1 MLKNKTAVITGGAR
15 GIGKA
20 IALALAAE
28 GANIAIIYANSSAAA
43 EQVCL
48 EGSNLGIIAKSYPCN
63 VADGAQVKATIAKIL
78 ADFGGVDILVNN
90 AGITRDGL
98 LGTMS
103 EENFSQVIEVN
114 LTGAFHLVKN
124 LYGHF
129 LKKRAGRII
138 NISSISG
145 LMGNAGQSNYAA
157 AKAGLIGF
165 TKSIAK
171 ELAGRGITCNA
182 IAPGF
187 IATEMTELLA
197 EERQAKIKAQI
208 PLQRFGTAE
217 EIAHMAVFLA
227 SDKASYITGEVIK
240 IDGGLYI

>member
-28 GANIAIIYANSSAAA
+28 GANIAIIYANNSVAA

-48 EGSNLGIIAKSYPCN
+48 EGSNLGIIAKSYACN
-63 VADGAQVKATIAKIL
+63 VADGTQVKATVAKIL
-78 ADFGGVDILVNN
+78 SDFGGVDILVNN

-103 EENFSQVIEVN
+103 EDNFSEVIEVN

-187 IATEMTELLA
+187 IATEMTEQLA
-197 EERQAKIKAQI
+197 EERQVKIKAQI

>member
-28 GANIAIIYANSSAAA
+28 EANIAIIYASNNVAAA
-43 EQVCL
+43 EVCT
-48 EGSNLGIIAKSYPCN
+48 EASSNGIIAKAYACN
-63 VADGAQVKATIAKIL
+63 VADANEVKATMAKIL
-78 ADFGGVDILVNN
+78 EDFGGVDILVNN
-90 AGITRDGL
+90 AGITKDGL

-103 EENFSQVIEVN
+103 EANFSEVIAVN
-114 LTGAFHLVKN
+114 LTGAFHLVKS

-187 IATEMTELLA
+187 IATEMTDQLA
-197 EERQAKIKAQI
+197 ADKQAKIKAQI
-208 PLQRFGTAE
+208 PLQRFGTAND
-217 EIAHMAVFLA
+217 IAQMAVFLA